1 MCCDHPQG
9 SQIYGSY
16 YDSATQAYI
25 DEELAS
31 LVIPIHELLQLSQS
45 SIEYVTNVEKVTND
59 VASNL
64 QSKIN
69 QAFDSYIAT
78 LEFRRAALLAKCE
91 NRCNSMLM
99 VLWSE
104 RDCLE
109 KTCTEITTVLGFT
122 ERLRKCTDREEFLL
136 LASQAL
142 PRLALLKEQTWDDSK
157 VLQVE
162 RCCLDIQIPKELESD
177 VLTSVGTLTEAY
189 LPLCRVD
196 LPTKIYRGIEQAVK
210 ICILKRSKNCRP
222 LANPEPLVRI
232 TPPAL
237 HKSLDAVVKRGD
249 SSRPDNWIATFI
261 PAYKGWHQLTVKL
274 GSLNVHSITTT
285 RFEVVSQ
292 HKSKKPE
299 W

>member
-1 MCCDHPQG
+1 
-9 SQIYGSY
+9 
-16 YDSATQAYI
+16 
-25 DEELAS
+25 
-31 LVIPIHELLQLSQS
+31 
-45 SIEYVTNVEKVTND
+45 
-59 VASNL
+59 
-64 QSKIN
+64 
-69 QAFDSYIAT
+69 
-78 LEFRRAALLAKCE
+78 
-91 NRCNSMLM
+91 ML
-99 VLWSE
+99 
-104 RDCLE
+104 
-109 KTCTEITTVLGFT
+109 K
-122 ERLRKCTDREEFLL
+122 
-136 LASQAL
+136 
-142 PRLALLKEQTWDDSK
+142 
-157 VLQVE
+157 
-162 RCCLDIQIPKELESD
+162 
-177 VLTSVGTLTEAY
+177 EAY
-189 LPLCRVD
+189 LPLCRVN